1 LFKLNHRA
9 EQDPSWRGADLGRAV
24 QISWWQVQQEE
35 IEKLT
40 QYQNDT
46 ANIKDMMATMAV
58 SQPLFLSPCLLCYYS
73 NYGERRFHSPLA
85 AAQRCRAARW
95 ARCDIK

>member
-1 LFKLNHRA
+1 VALTSAGLCK
-9 EQDPSWRGADLGRAV
+9 
-24 QISWWQVQQEE
+24 ISWWQVQQEE

-58 SQPLFLSPCLLCYYS
+58 SQPLFLSPCLLCYHS
-73 NYGERRFHSPLA
+73 NYGERRFTPLA